1 MFRSPPAQYGMT
13 RQSSA
18 RSLWRISRIG
28 RMFGWLGCRDV
39 EWEELGGPLRMD
51 RRYTLIATS
60 WLSLALFVLLS
71 CKRVVLLQP

>member
-1 MFRSPPAQYGMT
+1 
-13 RQSSA
+13 
-18 RSLWRISRIG
+18 
-28 RMFGWLGCRDV
+28 MFGWLGCRDV

-71 CKRVVLLQP
+71 CRRVVLLQP